1 MYLNHYNNLCILNNL
16 FLKKKYKSKISSKA
30 SEDSIAQ
37 NLIYYKKDNITE
49 QYSINIINS
58 NNIKITIPLKNCN
71 SPKMYFMYENNVL
84 NFEHGRAYFLN
95 TNKSHSLFSYRDSYM
110 LVLNVD
116 SNEET
121 FKIIGDN
128 MMIS

>member
-1 MYLNHYNNLCILNNL
+1 
-16 FLKKKYKSKISSKA
+16 
-30 SEDSIAQ
+30 
-37 NLIYYKKDNITE
+37 
-49 QYSINIINS
+49 
-58 NNIKITIPLKNCN
+58 
-71 SPKMYFMYENNVL
+71 MYENNVL

>member
-1 MYLNHYNNLCILNNL
+1 M
-16 FLKKKYKSKISSKA
+16 A
-30 SEDSIAQ
+30 
-37 NLIYYKKDNITE
+37 
-49 QYSINIINS
+49 
-58 NNIKITIPLKNCN
+58 
-71 SPKMYFMYENNVL
+71 
-84 NFEHGRAYFLN
+84 NFEHGRAVFKY
-95 TNKSHSLFSYRDSYM
+95 KQIHSLFSYRDSYM